1 MRRIRALFVR
11 LAGLFRRRDDDLTA
25 EIESHLELHTEDNLR
40 AGMTPEAARRAAVL
54 RLGGIEPVKESY
66 RDRRGVPF
74 LDHLWQDLRYGLR
87 QLRHSPGFTAVA
99 VLSLALGIGA
109 NTAIFSFMDAILMKS
124 LPVKNPESLVVLKW
138 HSKDHPAVMH
148 RQEGSSYH
156 DDNLGYVSG
165 NFPFAVLEQ
174 VRSSASVDGVFAFAS
189 ANLRNV
195 VLRGEADRV
204 EAEYVSGGYFSGLG
218 IAPAAGRLIGDS
230 DDVRGAPAAAMIAY
244 GYAQRHYGSD
254 ASAVGQPILVD
265 GVPFTVVGVAPP
277 EFYGLNPAEAPDV
290 YLPMHSSLLI
300 EPEALS
306 GNPQRKYEQDSF
318 YWMEMMARLRP
329 GIGIGQA
336 QAELGPRFHNF
347 VESTAKNDV
356 ERADLPTFIVEE
368 GGRGLDQLRRTYG
381 KPLDVLMT
389 MVALILAIA
398 CANVANLLLA
408 RAATRRREIAVRL
421 GIGAGRARVLQ
432 QLLTE
437 SMLLA
442 GLGGVLG
449 IVFAIAGI
457 RSLTLLLANGRANF
471 TLHATLDWRV
481 LGVTLVLSLLTGVLF
496 GLAPAIQATGVDV
509 APALKETRT
518 GESRVGRGFLPVRLS
533 QMLLVSQ
540 IAISLL
546 LLVAAGLFTHT
557 LVNLQSVTLGFNR
570 ANLLLFNLNVRV
582 PGSESKAVMRF
593 HRDLQARLAV
603 IPGVRSATFSTDAP
617 VSQAGSSTNVSL
629 QGGFVDGPQRTN
641 FLFVG
646 SAFFSTMQIPMLLGR
661 EIEKGDDAD
670 APAVAVINEAF
681 ARRYFGN
688 QSPVGRQIRFGDD
701 HDYEVVGVSKTAR
714 YSSLKEDPP
723 PVVYIPY
730 VQSFSP
736 AGRLTYEVRTVGPP
750 LLLANTV
757 RQIVREMDARIPVA
771 GLRTESEQ
779 IDQTIGQE
787 RTFATLCS
795 GFAALA
801 LLIASVGLYGSMAFS
816 VARRTNEIG
825 IRMALGAQRLR
836 IHWMVMRDV
845 LVLSVTGLAIGLP
858 VVYGGAKYLESFL
871 FHMKADDPVAVS
883 VAVGVLIFSAIA
895 AGYIPARRASRID
908 PMTAVRHE

>member
-1 MRRIRALFVR
+1 MRHIRALFVR
-11 LAGLFRRRDDDLTA
+11 LAGLFHRRDDDLTA
-25 EIESHLELHTEDNLR
+25 EIESHLELHIEDNLR

-87 QLRHSPGFTAVA
+87 QLRRSPGFTAVA

-109 NTAIFSFMDAILMKS
+109 NTAIFSFMDAILMRS

-148 RQEGSSYH
+148 RQEGSSHH

-165 NFPFAVLEQ
+165 DFPFAVLEQ
-174 VRSSASVDGVFAFAS
+174 VRSSASVEGVFAFAP
-189 ANLRNV
+189 ANFRNL

-230 DDVRGAPAAAMIAY
+230 DDVRGAPAVAMIAY
-244 GYAQRHYGSD
+244 GYAQRHYGNGE
-254 ASAVGQPILVD
+254 SAVGQPILVD

-300 EPEALS
+300 EPEALG

-329 GIGIGQA
+329 GIAVGQV

-356 ERADLPTFIVEE
+356 ERADLPALMVEE
-368 GGRGLDQLRRTYG
+368 GARGLDQLRRQYS
-381 KPLDVLMT
+381 KPLGVLMT

-449 IVFAIAGI
+449 IVFAIVGI
-457 RSLTLLLANGRANF
+457 RWLTLVLANGRDAF

-481 LGVTLVLSLLTGVLF
+481 LGVTLALSLLTGVLF
-496 GLAPAIQATGVDV
+496 GLAPAIQATRVDV

-518 GESRVGRGFLPVRLS
+518 GESRARWFLPVRLS

-557 LVNLQSVTLGFNR
+557 LVNLQSVALGFNR
-570 ANLLLFNLNVRV
+570 ENLLLFNLNVRV

-593 HRDLQARLAV
+593 DRDLQARLAV
-603 IPGVRSATFSTDAP
+603 IPGVRGATFSTDAP
-617 VSQAGSSTNVSL
+617 VSQAGSSTNVSIP
-629 QGGFVDGPQRTN
+629 GGFADGPQRTN
-641 FLFVG
+641 FLSVG
-646 SAFFSTMQIPMLLGR
+646 SSFFTTMQIPMLLGR

-670 APAVAVINEAF
+670 APAVAVINEVF
-681 ARRYFGN
+681 ARRYFDN
-688 QSPVGRQIRFGDD
+688 QSPVGRQIRFGDG
-701 HDYEVVGVSKTAR
+701 HDYEVVGVSRTAR

-736 AGRLTYEVRTVGPP
+736 VGGLTYEVRTVGPP

-787 RTFATLCS
+787 RTFSSLCI
-795 GFAALA
+795 GFATLA
-801 LLIASVGLYGSMAFS
+801 LLIASVGLYGAMAFS

-836 IHWMVMRDV
+836 VQWMVMRDV

-871 FHMKADDPVAVS
+871 FHMKANDPVAVS
-883 VAVGVLIFSAIA
+883 VAAGVLIFSAIA